1 MKFETKAIHG
11 LKDTEKGNC
20 EWNNTINM
28 ASAYKTKSFG
38 EPQDF
43 EYGRV
48 SNPTR
53 SELEK
58 LMAILETWICIFFRN
73 GGYYICIHKI

>member
-11 LKDTEKGNC
+11 LKDIEKGSC

-28 ASAYKTKSFG
+28 SSAYKTKSFG

-43 EYGRV
+43 EYGRGP
-48 SNPTR
+48 N
-53 SELEK
+53 
-58 LMAILETWICIFFRN
+58 
-73 GGYYICIHKI
+73 